1 MPVPRAMFILKKLF
15 QFRDQT
21 HSDEEKPFLAHLEDL
36 RKTLTKM
43 ILTLVVAV
51 LVCWTFQSKVMNI
64 LKAPADRISRE
75 QQEQVLPKRDSKDVA
90 VAISIEDWEEAKKI
104 ERAAVGLFPEER
116 ETYYASLNNP
126 SLVFH
131 ARAAAILRSVLTLPE
146 EKRDAY
152 LEALA
157 AKTSLS
163 PDATHSS
170 QDMQKQIHALLKS
183 GASAEIDPK
192 VGDMSTLKPTES
204 FVLSMK
210 LAIYSGI
217 ALSLP
222 WQLYFLLQFIL
233 PGLHGHERKVMWP
246 AIAAGVGLFISGVL
260 FAYYVVLPKAL
271 LFFANWG
278 KDMGI
283 SNEWRIGEY
292 MSFATQFTLLF
303 GASFEFPVVV
313 MVLVKLGLLTY
324 ETMARTRRY
333 AIVAI
338 LVIAAILT
346 PTPDI
351 ITQLLMSGPM
361 ILLYEACIWLAWWDG
376 KKAAKAEEAEA
387 LERMERLLQR
397 SESLDPYATEE
408 GEHPERE
415 SSGIPSYESLA
426 DPSNTYGG
434 TTDSSSVDPDEE
446 PLPPPP
452 TQEEPRRE

>member
-1 MPVPRAMFILKKLF
+1 MFILKKLF
-15 QFRDQT
+15 QFRDQS
-21 HSDEEKPFLAHLEDL
+21 HSEEEKPFLAHLEDL

-51 LVCWTFQSKVMNI
+51 LICWSFQSKLMQI
-64 LKAPADRISRE
+64 LRAPADSISKA
-75 QQEQVLPKRDSKDVA
+75 QQEEVLPGKDSGDVA

-104 ERAAVGLFPEER
+104 ERAALALSPEER
-116 ETYYASLNNP
+116 EAYYASLDHP
-126 SLVFH
+126 DLVFH
-131 ARAAAILRSVLTLPE
+131 AKAAAILRSVLTLPE
-146 EKRDAY
+146 EKREAY

-157 AKTSLS
+157 AKTPAPAS
-163 PDATHSS
+163 PDATHTP
-170 QDMQKQIHALLKS
+170 QDMQKQIHALLKT
-183 GASAEIDPK
+183 GASPEIDAK

-210 LAIYSGI
+210 LAIFSG
-217 ALSLP
+217 LVVSFP
-222 WQLYFLLQFIL
+222 FQLYFLLQFIL

-246 AIAAGVGLFISGVL
+246 AISIGFGLFIFGVL
-260 FAYYVVLPKAL
+260 FAYYIVLPKAL
-271 LFFANWG
+271 LFFADWG

-292 MSFATQFTLLF
+292 ISFATQFTLLF

-333 AIVAI
+333 AIVSI

-346 PTPDI
+346 PTPDM
-351 ITQLLMSGPM
+351 ITQMLMSGPM
-361 ILLYEACIWLAWWDG
+361 ILLYEACIWLAWWDA

-397 SESLDPYATEE
+397 TETLDPYATEE

-415 SSGIPSYESLA
+415 DSGIPSYESLA
-426 DPSNTYGG
+426 DPSNAYGE
-434 TTDSSSVDPDEE
+434 TPAPLSDDPDDE